1 MARSKIMTP
10 FGVRAEIQRR
20 TGATQPTIRKALN
33 GEYGTPPWQVLYMRI
48 RQEAM
53 ALGGVEVEN
62 N

>member
-1 MARSKIMTP
+1 MARSKIITP

-33 GEYGTPPWQVLYMRI
+33 GEATTQPFQELYMRI

-53 ALGGVEVEN
+53 EFGSVEVEYN
-62 N
+62 